1 MRLKAVGRQVD
12 VHRWDVESTDEGVT
26 LYGTVGASTRAHDVH
41 RVEFVI
47 GLLPMEDSVA
57 LSLAALAT
65 FPVLSGPVTVG
76 ETVTLPDPVI
86 AGSAAHTYLVV
97 PRKESILPQLGLG
110 DGTHVE
116 FLQVLPIHESEL
128 ELKQRHSA
136 EWLVSRIF
144 DEGLRLSAP
153 TRPPVKGA

>member
-1 MRLKAVGRQVD
+1 MRLRAVGRRID
-12 VHRWDVESTDEGVT
+12 VHRWDVGSTDEGVT
-26 LYGTVGASTRAHDVH
+26 LYGTVGASSRAHAAH

-65 FPVLSGPVTVG
+65 FPVFSGPITAG
-76 ETVTLPDPVI
+76 ETVTLPDPVM
-86 AGSAAHTYLVV
+86 AGSPAHTYLVV
-97 PRKESILPQLGLG
+97 SRKESILPQLGLG
-110 DGTHVE
+110 DGTHIE

-128 ELKQRHSA
+128 ELKRRYSA

-144 DEGLRLSAP
+144 DEGLSLSAP
-153 TRPPVKGA
+153 TRPPVNGT